1 MGQKAHPYGLRVGY
15 TKPWLSR
22 WYASRN
28 GNAFADYLFE
38 DLQIRRYL
46 KKQLKTAA
54 VARVEIE
61 RAANRVRVFI
71 HTAKPGII
79 IGRRGA
85 DIDRLREE
93 LHRFTKRE
101 VYIDIKE
108 IKNPAIEAQLIAEN
122 IAFQLE
128 RQIAFRR
135 AMKRALQ
142 MAMAAGAKGVRVKC
156 AGRLGGAEMSRREGY
171 REGSIPLQTLR
182 ADVDYGF
189 AEAMTTY
196 GLIGVKAWVY
206 KGDAVLPNKPNRD
219 EAGSARPMEPHPQPL
234 VTPQPATPAPAV

>member
-1 MGQKAHPYGLRVGY
+1 MGQKVHPYGLRVGY
-15 TKPWLSR
+15 TKVWLSR
-22 WYASRN
+22 WFARHRTYAE
-28 GNAFADYLFE
+28 FLVE
-38 DLQIRRYL
+38 DQQIRRYL

-54 VARVEIE
+54 VARIEIE

-79 IGRRGA
+79 IGRRGV

-93 LHRFTKRE
+93 LHRLTHRE

-108 IKNPAIEAQLIAEN
+108 VKNPAIEAQLVAEN

-142 MAMAAGAKGVRVKC
+142 MAMSAGAKGVRVRC
-156 AGRLGGAEMSRREGY
+156 GGRLAGAEISRREGY

-182 ADVDYGF
+182 ADIDYGF
-189 AEAMTTY
+189 AEALTTY
-196 GLIGVKAWVY
+196 GLIGVKTWIY
-206 KGDAVLPNKPNRD
+206 KGETNVALRQPGRA
-219 EAGSARPMEPHPQPL
+219 EASM
-234 VTPQPATPAPAV
+234 PATAPAVLMPDAPNPVSGTT